1 MNHTLERIAD
11 YLLRAEMREPDVWL
25 RQDYRLAWLILMLA
39 AEDMANPYS
48 KAFRQLFHKNAHEVR
63 FWWRDR
69 RKLLWLA
76 EATNCPTP
84 LLVANR
90 VEEVFNVVPDYDPTI
105 KLGPLKRTGSG
116 LKRLTWRA
124 VSE

>member
-1 MNHTLERIAD
+1 MK
-11 YLLRAEMREPDVWL
+11 AEMREPDIWL

-39 AEDMANPYS
+39 AEDMANLYS
-48 KAFRQLFHKNAHEVR
+48 KAFRRLFHKNAREVR

-90 VEEVFNVVPDYDPTI
+90 VQEVFNVIPDYDATI
-105 KLGPLKRTGSG
+105 KLRPTEENGGSPKRRTH
-116 LKRLTWRA
+116 
-124 VSE
+124 